1 MTRSIRREDPAYLAA
16 MREAKELFD
25 AEMAKSA
32 MRSRGRS
39 AARPVVTTQE
49 PVDDDMDAE
58 MPEDIAAV
66 IASSDAPQPA
76 ASAKPEKPARSAKLV
91 KGTAIES
98 KDAVVKAP
106 PVRRRARRTATT
118 AG

>member
-39 AARPVVTTQE
+39 AARPAVTTQE
-49 PVDDDMDAE
+49 VTDDDMDAE

-66 IASSDAPQPA
+66 IASSEEPKAPA
-76 ASAKPEKPARSAKLV
+76 KVVTKASASTKE
-91 KGTAIES
+91 
-98 KDAVVKAP
+98 KDAVKA
-106 PVRRRARRTATT
+106 PVRRRTRRVATA
-118 AG
+118 AQ

>member
-39 AARPVVTTQE
+39 AARPVVNTQE
-49 PVDDDMDAE
+49 VHEDEIDADV
-58 MPEDIAAV
+58 PEDIAAV
-66 IASSDAPQPA
+66 IASSEAPQ
-76 ASAKPEKPARSAKLV
+76 ASAKVS
-91 KGTAIES
+91 ES
-98 KDAVVKAP
+98 KDVVVKAP
-106 PVRRRARRTATT
+106 VRRRSRRVAATAAR
-118 AG
+118 

>member
-39 AARPVVTTQE
+39 AARPAVKTEEVH
-49 PVDDDMDAE
+49 DDDMDADV
-58 MPEDIAAV
+58 PEDIAAV
-66 IASSDAPQPA
+66 IASSEAPKAVAPV
-76 ASAKPEKPARSAKLV
+76 KEK
-91 KGTAIES
+91 E
-98 KDAVVKAP
+98 VVKAP
-106 PVRRRARRTATT
+106 VRRRTRRTTAT
-118 AG
+118 AAS

>member
-39 AARPVVTTQE
+39 AARPAVTTQE
-49 PVDDDMDAE
+49 GAHHDLDAE

-66 IASSDAPQPA
+66 IASSEEPKAPA
-76 ASAKPEKPARSAKLV
+76 KTATKASTGAKE
-91 KGTAIES
+91 
-98 KDAVVKAP
+98 KDAVKA
-106 PVRRRARRTATT
+106 PVRRRTRRAATA
-118 AG
+118 AQ

>member
-1 MTRSIRREDPAYLAA
+1 MTMRRQRREDPAYLTA

-39 AARPVVTTQE
+39 AARPAVTTQE
-49 PVDDDMDAE
+49 VTEDDMDAE

-66 IASSDAPQPA
+66 IASSEETKAP
-76 ASAKPEKPARSAKLV
+76 AKATKPTTGAKEK
-91 KGTAIES
+91 
-98 KDAVVKAP
+98 DVVKAP
-106 PVRRRARRTATT
+106 VRRRTRRA
-118 AG
+118 AAAAQ